1 MFSARSDDRRKMR
14 KKVGLTICLALCL
27 LVTVFSAMCLIACNS
42 IYTSNNTPAS
52 PKATSFVSIDINP
65 SVDLVLDQNNVV
77 MSANGANNDGKAL
90 LFEEDGIVGAE
101 LDVAIANLATL
112 AVRYGYVQDG
122 SDVSVEVVSSK
133 EKNDI
138 FEKIGTKFVSAVKK
152 ANNNLNVSVSNA
164 VDFVLA
170 TELETLKSQYPDN
183 QKIQDLDVATYR
195 LAKRAEQNGIPFE
208 DTLGMSIENLV
219 VQVNEL
225 QSELSQKFDSSYKL
239 AVNRAQFVFDSAKQA
254 AESGMY
260 AKYYFQKFIESPLDT
275 SLYKNLLSTAGI
287 TIFGTAKTS
296 LEFYMSCVNAID
308 GAKYKVPSTDA
319 DKLSSVLIDHATNF
333 IATHTNNDGD
343 IVFNKTDFDCAVNAA
358 YRNSTLSKDVFKVEY
373 DKAVEFLSRNISYDK
388 EDFSK
393 AKSVVTATIEKLQPM
408 FDRLDSIFKTTGL
421 FKINLS
427 DALNVDTVLG
437 MLFPDDLVY
446 DGVQAVQDKIDAC
459 KNIIAD
465 FQSKSAIT
473 PEDKAQVQTMLD
485 QSDVV
490 EYLNAARTALNTAL
504 DQAKSDARTLL
515 LSMKSA
521 RLA

>member
-1 MFSARSDDRRKMR
+1 M
-14 KKVGLTICLALCL
+14 
-27 LVTVFSAMCLIACNS
+27 
-42 IYTSNNTPAS
+42 
-52 PKATSFVSIDINP
+52 
-65 SVDLVLDQNNVV
+65 
-77 MSANGANNDGKAL
+77 
-90 LFEEDGIVGAE
+90 
-101 LDVAIANLATL
+101 
-112 AVRYGYVQDG
+112 
-122 SDVSVEVVSSK
+122 
-133 EKNDI
+133 
-138 FEKIGTKFVSAVKK
+138 
-152 ANNNLNVSVSNA
+152 
-164 VDFVLA
+164 
-170 TELETLKSQYPDN
+170 
-183 QKIQDLDVATYR
+183 ATYR

-225 QSELSQKFDSSYKL
+225 QSELSQKYDSSYKL

-296 LEFYMSCVNAID
+296 LEFYMSCLNALD

-333 IATHTNNDGD
+333 IATHTNKDGD

-373 DKAVEFLSRNISYDK
+373 DKAVAFLSRNISYDK
-388 EDFSK
+388 EDFST

-408 FDRLDSIFKTTGL
+408 FDRLDTIFKTPGL
-421 FKINLS
+421 FQINLS
-427 DALNVDTVLG
+427 DALNVDTVLE
-437 MLFPDDLVY
+437 MLFPDELVY

-504 DQAKSDARTLL
+504 DQAKSDARTIL